1 MPARQHPTPPPPG
14 ADPTGAY
21 LTLDD
26 AAERLCVTRR
36 TLDNYIADGALQA
49 YRFGPRLVRV
59 RWVDVE
65 ALLVPIE
72 ATK

>member
-1 MPARQHPTPPPPG
+1 MPARQRPTPPPPG
-14 ADPTGAY
+14 TDPIDAY

-26 AAERLCVTRR
+26 AAARLCVTRR
-36 TLDNYIADGALQA
+36 TLDNYIADGTLQA

-59 RWVDVE
+59 RWADVE